1 MAVMVVLHRW
11 RRSAAG
17 IALAVLAAFLP
28 VRAGGSLW
36 WHDCPHHFGA
46 LVAAAGVS
54 PAPVAAPAAPAVGA
68 DHHDHAAHHG
78 HHAAAATG
86 DVPTKAPEPHG
97 EHGDNAAGC
106 TCTAYDCGG
115 HGIALATPALHLPT
129 PIAGEEQRIAVVPA
143 LLPRAVRWTLPFA
156 QGPPAA

>member
-1 MAVMVVLHRW
+1 MPVMVVLHRW

-46 LVAAAGVS
+46 LVAAADAS
-54 PAPVAAPAAPAVGA
+54 SAPVAVPAAADA
-68 DHHDHAAHHG
+68 RSDHHDHAAHHA
-78 HHAAAATG
+78 HHEPAAAGDAPAT
-86 DVPTKAPEPHG
+86 APHG
-97 EHGDNAAGC
+97 AHDDNAAGC

-115 HGIALATPALHLPT
+115 HGIALAAPALRLPT

-156 QGPPAA
+156 QGPPPTA